1 MKAIGTCV
9 DYIEL
14 HLTTLHNNYF
24 YTLQF
29 VSKLGGIPVEDGMW
43 LYIVIS
49 YNIKALCDLL
59 ITNL

>member
-29 VSKLGGIPVEDGMW
+29 VSKLGGIPVEDGM
-43 LYIVIS
+43 
-49 YNIKALCDLL
+49 
-59 ITNL
+59 